1 MNRYRPMILAL
12 WLACTVATI
21 PGAAHAA
28 DQTLTFLAVGD
39 PQINIPR
46 LGTEGTEQTLVW
58 MNDIESRSFPLG
70 GVAGRPQGILVLGD
84 LVDDLRNPAN
94 WTKYASL
101 FDPRGHA
108 VVRIPAY
115 ECIGNHDLD
124 GTLPA
129 GSFSVVQEA
138 FIERNQQRVGPLH
151 LCPKGYHYSW
161 DWEPLHLVCLN
172 LFPGTE
178 PRPVY
183 DRPSVWNDPHDSLT
197 FLRADLA
204 TRVGDSGRPVIL
216 FWHYGLTG
224 WGLEKWWTQ
233 DDLAALE
240 TVLRPYNVV
249 LILHGHEHA
258 YRRYRW
264 AGYDVCMAPSPQF
277 DRDPK
282 QPGSTS
288 RPKGFLVIRLRDAQL
303 EVAYFAEGQWRQAWS
318 KPVELGRHDIQA
330 DRRCANVYGYCLNP
344 EMSAATEAFA
354 SPNSMRVFSLK
365 NRGLSTPA
373 NPGLS
378 DRLSTMQVRARS
390 TSMIGIPASG
400 LD

>member
-1 MNRYRPMILAL
+1 MNQQKTLVFAL
-12 WLACTVATI
+12 WVACT
-21 PGAAHAA
+21 AAIVPAIA
-28 DQTLTFLAVGD
+28 SPVDQSITFLALGD

-46 LGTEGTEQTLVW
+46 FGTGGTEQTLVW
-58 MNDIESRSFPLG
+58 MNDIETWRFPLG
-70 GVAGRPQGILVLGD
+70 GVVGRPQGVLILGD

-101 FDPRGHA
+101 FDPRGQA

-129 GSFSVVQEA
+129 ESLSIIQEA
-138 FIERNQQRVGPLH
+138 FIERNRQRIGRIHV
-151 LCPKGYHYSW
+151 CPEGYHYSW

-172 LFPGTE
+172 LFPGVE

-183 DRPSVWNDPHDSLT
+183 DRASAWNDPRDSLT
-197 FLRADLA
+197 FLRSDLQA
-204 TRVGDSGRPVIL
+204 HVGNSGRPVIL

-240 TVLRPYNVV
+240 DVLRPYNVV

-282 QPGSTS
+282 QPGSAS

-303 EVAYFAEGQWRQAWS
+303 EVAHFAEGEWRETWG
-318 KPVELGRHDIQA
+318 KPVELGR
-330 DRRCANVYGYCLNP
+330 
-344 EMSAATEAFA
+344 S
-354 SPNSMRVFSLK
+354 S
-365 NRGLSTPA
+365 PA
-373 NPGLS
+373 NAHRHPTHS
-378 DRLSTMQVRARS
+378 P
-390 TSMIGIPASG
+390 IGQLVEP
-400 LD
+400 